1 MIQNQQRLR
10 QTVYSARI
18 EILRNINKFMCCR
31 SLYASTPT
39 ILRFVR
45 FLSSV
50 LIKADVQVL
59 RNKRAR

>member
-18 EILRNINKFMCCR
+18 EILRNINKFMCC
-31 SLYASTPT
+31 LYASTPT